1 MCLEVLVFCACK
13 YIILAYP
20 ILFIE
25 WADRMRPYNEK
36 ISIYHGM
43 ASTIALNFSNNF
55 LPIFAITILGATNYQ
70 VGLISSLPPLI
81 ALLMTIPA
89 AILLNKARAQ
99 KKLVAMSV
107 LLARLMFLLIVLVV
121 LLPSPSLQRWAFL
134 GIIAFIS
141 VPNTVANIGWQT
153 FISGMI
159 KESRRGQFFS
169 DRNRLL
175 TVVGLVSTLLI
186 GILMKDSSESVVA
199 YQILFTIAFGFGLLE
214 VFFLLK
220 HQEEVAQVE
229 NEQVKKK
236 SMDWSIFKNS
246 NFVWFLAAALFFNFA
261 WQSAWGLFNIY
272 NVRVAGATIFWISM
286 FSVGNMLIQF
296 LTFPMWKKWA
306 DKKSNMQV
314 FIWAAIGMAT
324 TPFLTVLSTNLYYLT
339 FVQAISGFFLS
350 GTVLILFNLLL
361 EQSPEQS
368 RTYCITTYNVLL
380 AFVAFVAPQVG
391 IWLLAQLGMEMAM
404 YISSGLRFLSAFGFL
419 YVSIRHKKH

>member
-1 MCLEVLVFCACK
+1 MK
-13 YIILAYP
+13 T
-20 ILFIE
+20 
-25 WADRMRPYNEK
+25 YNEK

-55 LPIFAITILGATNYQ
+55 FPIFAITILGATNYQ

-89 AILLNKARAQ
+89 AVLLNRANAQ

-121 LLPSPSLQRWAFL
+121 YLPSPSFHAWIFL
-134 GIIAFIS
+134 AIIAFIS
-141 VPNTVANIGWQT
+141 VPNTVANVGWQT
-153 FISGMI
+153 LISGMI

-175 TVVGLVSTLLI
+175 TMVGLVSTLLV
-186 GILMKDSSESVVA
+186 GILMRDASESIVA
-199 YQILFTIAFGFGLLE
+199 YQILFAIAFVFGLLE

-220 HQEEVAQVE
+220 HEEDVVKVE
-229 NEQVKKK
+229 NGLPKKK
-236 SMDWSIFKNS
+236 SMDWSIFKHS
-246 NFVWFLAAALFFNFA
+246 NYVWFLAAALFFNFA
-261 WQSAWGLFNIY
+261 WQMAWGLFNIY

-286 FSVGNMLIQF
+286 FSVGSMLMQF
-296 LTFPMWKKWA
+296 LTFPLWKKWA
-306 DKKSNMQV
+306 EKYSNLGV
-314 FIWAAIGMAT
+314 FILAAVGMAT
-324 TPFLTVLSTNLYYLT
+324 TPFLVVLSTNLYYLT
-339 FVQAISGFFLS
+339 LIQTTSGFFLA

-361 EQSPEQS
+361 EKSPAQS

-391 IWLLAQLGMEMAM
+391 IWFLDLFGMDVAM
-404 YISSGLRFLSAFGFL
+404 YISSSLRLLSAVGFF
-419 YVSIRHKKH
+419 YVYMRNK